1 MLDPKKVK
9 LGIAPIGW
17 TNDDMPE
24 LGSEN
29 TFQQT
34 ISEMALA
41 GFSGCEI
48 GSKFPQDK
56 EELRHHL
63 ELRGLTVCNAWF
75 SSMLTAPNVPYEET
89 IRAFRAHAE
98 KLYYLGARVI
108 GVSEQGNSI
117 QGRRD
122 LPILKNKPV
131 YTPEQWATVIRGF
144 NEMGKIARDMGM
156 SFTCHHHMGTGVQ
169 TVEEIDYLMD
179 HTDPELVFLL
189 FDTGHLTFAG
199 IDYVPVL
206 KKHIGRV
213 RHVHLKDMRLSVY
226 EEVKARDMSFL
237 DAVRAGVF
245 TVPGDGDVDFRPL
258 VQILEDSGYE
268 GWIVVEAEQDPA
280 KANPFEYA
288 KKARRYIAEIT
299 GL

>member
-41 GFSGCEI
+41 GFTGCEI
-48 GSKFPQDK
+48 GSKYPQDK
-56 EELRHHL
+56 EELKWHL
-63 ELRGLTVCNAWF
+63 DLRGMTICNAWF
-75 SSMLTAPNVPYEET
+75 SSMLTAPNVPYAET
-89 IRAFRAHAE
+89 ISNFRAHAE

-117 QGRRD
+117 QGRLD
-122 LPILKNKPV
+122 LPILQNKPV
-131 YTPEQWATVIRGF
+131 YSAEQWATVIKGF
-144 NEMGKIARDMGM
+144 NEMGQIAKDMGM
-156 SFTCHHHMGTGVQ
+156 AFTCHHHMGTGVQ

-179 HTDPELVFLL
+179 NTDPNLVFLL

-199 IDYVPVL
+199 IDYLPVL
-206 KKHIGRV
+206 QKHIGRI
-213 RHVHLKDMRLSVY
+213 RHVHLKDMRLSVHA
-226 EEVKARDMSFL
+226 EVKAKNMCFL

-258 VQILEDSGYE
+258 VKVLEESGYE
-268 GWIVVEAEQDPA
+268 GWVVVEAEQDPA

-288 KKARRYIAEIT
+288 KKARKYIAEIT

>member
-1 MLDPKKVK
+1 MLDPKKIK

-41 GFSGCEI
+41 GFTGCEI
-48 GSKFPQDK
+48 GSKYPQDK
-56 EELRHHL
+56 EELKWHL
-63 ELRGLTVCNAWF
+63 DLRGMTICNAWF

-89 IRAFRAHAE
+89 IQNFRAHAE
-98 KLYYLGARVI
+98 KLYFLGARVI

-117 QGRRD
+117 QGRLD

-131 YTPEQWATVIRGF
+131 YSAEQWATVIKGF
-144 NEMGKIARDMGM
+144 NEMGQIAKDMGM
-156 SFTCHHHMGTGVQ
+156 AFTCHHHMGTGVQ
-169 TVEEIDYLMD
+169 TVEEIDYLMEN
-179 HTDPELVFLL
+179 TDPNLVFLL
-189 FDTGHLTFAG
+189 FDTGHCTFAG

-206 KKHIGRV
+206 QKHIGRI
-213 RHVHLKDMRLSVY
+213 RHVHLKDMRLSVHA
-226 EEVKARDMSFL
+226 EVKAKDMCFL

-258 VQILEDSGYE
+258 VKVLEESGYE
-268 GWIVVEAEQDPA
+268 GWVVVEAEQDPA

-288 KKARRYIAEIT
+288 KKARKYIAEVT

>member
-29 TFQQT
+29 TFQQI

-41 GFSGCEI
+41 GYTGCEI
-48 GSKFPQDK
+48 GSKYPQDK
-56 EELRHHL
+56 EELKWHL
-63 ELRGLTVCNAWF
+63 DLRGMTICNAWF

-89 IRAFRAHAE
+89 IKAFRAHAE

-117 QGRRD
+117 QGRTD

-131 YTPEQWATVIRGF
+131 YSAEQWETVIKGF
-144 NEMGKIARDMGM
+144 NEMGQIAKDMGM
-156 SFTCHHHMGTGVQ
+156 AFTCHHHMGTGVQ
-169 TVEEIDYLMD
+169 TVEEIDYLMEN
-179 HTDPELVFLL
+179 TDPNLVFLL

-206 KKHIGRV
+206 KKHISRI
-213 RHVHLKDMRLSVY
+213 RHVHLKDLRLDVY
-226 EEVKARDMSFL
+226 EDVKAKDMSFL

-258 VQILEDSGYE
+258 VAVLEESGYE
-268 GWIVVEAEQDPA
+268 GWVVVEAEQDPA

-288 KKARRYIAEIT
+288 KKARQYIAEVT

>member
-1 MLDPKKVK
+1 MLDAQKVK

-41 GFSGCEI
+41 GFTGCEI
-48 GSKFPQDK
+48 GSKYPQNK
-56 EELRHHL
+56 EELKWHL
-63 ELRGLTVCNAWF
+63 DLRGMTICNAWF
-75 SSMLTAPNVPYEET
+75 SSMLTAPHVPYAET
-89 IRAFRAHAE
+89 IENFRAHAE

-117 QGRRD
+117 QGRLD

-131 YTPEQWATVIRGF
+131 YSAEQWATVIKGF
-144 NEMGKIARDMGM
+144 NEMGQIAKDMGM
-156 SFTCHHHMGTGVQ
+156 AFTCHHHMGTGVQ
-169 TVEEIDYLMD
+169 TVEEIDYLMAN
-179 HTDPELVFLL
+179 TDPNLVFLL

-199 IDYVPVL
+199 IDYLPVL
-206 KKHIGRV
+206 KKHIGRI
-213 RHVHLKDMRLSVY
+213 RHVHLKDMRLAVHA
-226 EEVKARDMSFL
+226 EVKAQDMCFL

-258 VQILEDSGYE
+258 VAILEESGYE
-268 GWIVVEAEQDPA
+268 GWVVVEAEQDPA

-288 KKARRYIAEIT
+288 KKARKYIAEVT

>member
-1 MLDPKKVK
+1 MLDPKKIK

-41 GFSGCEI
+41 GFTGCEI
-48 GSKFPQDK
+48 GSKYPQDK
-56 EELRHHL
+56 EELKWHL
-63 ELRGLTVCNAWF
+63 DLRGMTICNAWF

-89 IRAFRAHAE
+89 IQNFRAHAE
-98 KLYYLGARVI
+98 KLYFLGARVI

-117 QGRRD
+117 QGRLD

-131 YTPEQWATVIRGF
+131 YSAEQWATVIKGF
-144 NEMGKIARDMGM
+144 NEMGQIAKDMGM
-156 SFTCHHHMGTGVQ
+156 AFTCHHHMGTGVQ
-169 TVEEIDYLMD
+169 TVEEIDYLMEN
-179 HTDPELVFLL
+179 TDPNLVFLL
-189 FDTGHLTFAG
+189 FDTGHCTFAG

-206 KKHIGRV
+206 QKHIGRIK
-213 RHVHLKDMRLSVY
+213 HVHLKDLRLNVY
-226 EEVKARDMSFL
+226 EEVKAKDMCFL

-258 VQILEDSGYE
+258 VKVLEESGYE
-268 GWIVVEAEQDPA
+268 GWVVVEAEQDPA

-288 KKARRYIAEIT
+288 KKARTYIAEVT

>member
-1 MLDPKKVK
+1 MLDPKKIK

-41 GFSGCEI
+41 GFTGCEI
-48 GSKFPQDK
+48 GSKYPQDK
-56 EELRHHL
+56 EELKWHL
-63 ELRGLTVCNAWF
+63 DLRGMTICNAWF

-89 IRAFRAHAE
+89 IQNFRAHAE
-98 KLYYLGARVI
+98 KLYFLGARVI

-117 QGRRD
+117 QGRLD

-131 YTPEQWATVIRGF
+131 YSAEQWATVIKGF
-144 NEMGKIARDMGM
+144 NEMGQIAKDMGM
-156 SFTCHHHMGTGVQ
+156 AFTCHHHMGTGVQ
-169 TVEEIDYLMD
+169 TVEEIDYLMEN
-179 HTDPELVFLL
+179 TDPNLVFLL
-189 FDTGHLTFAG
+189 FDTGHCTFAG

-206 KKHIGRV
+206 QKHIGRIK
-213 RHVHLKDMRLSVY
+213 HVHLKDLRLNVY
-226 EEVKARDMSFL
+226 EEVKAKDMCFL

-258 VQILEDSGYE
+258 VKVLEESGYE
-268 GWIVVEAEQDPA
+268 GWVVVEAEQDPA

-288 KKARRYIAEIT
+288 KKARKYIAEVT

>member
-1 MLDPKKVK
+1 MLNPDKVK
-9 LGIAPIGW
+9 LAIAPIGW

-41 GFSGCEI
+41 GFTGCEI
-48 GSKFPQDK
+48 GSKYPQDK
-56 EELRHHL
+56 EELKWHL
-63 ELRGLTVCNAWF
+63 DLRGMTICNAWF

-89 IRAFRAHAE
+89 IQNFRAHAE
-98 KLYYLGARVI
+98 KLYFLGARVI

-117 QGRRD
+117 QGRLD

-131 YTPEQWATVIRGF
+131 YSAEQWATVIKGF
-144 NEMGKIARDMGM
+144 NEMGQIAKDMGM
-156 SFTCHHHMGTGVQ
+156 AFTCHHHMGTGVQ
-169 TVEEIDYLMD
+169 TVEEIDYLMEN
-179 HTDPELVFLL
+179 TDPNLVFLL
-189 FDTGHLTFAG
+189 FDTGHCTFAG

-206 KKHIGRV
+206 QKHIGRIK
-213 RHVHLKDMRLSVY
+213 HVHLKDLRLNVY
-226 EEVKARDMSFL
+226 EEVKAKDMCFL

-258 VQILEDSGYE
+258 VKVLEESGYE
-268 GWIVVEAEQDPA
+268 GWVVVEAEQDPA

-288 KKARRYIAEIT
+288 KKARKYIAEVT

>member
-1 MLDPKKVK
+1 MLDAKKVK

-24 LGSEN
+24 LGDEN

-41 GFSGCEI
+41 GFYGCEI

-56 EELRHHL
+56 AELKHHL
-63 ELRGLTVCNAWF
+63 DLRGMTICNAWF
-75 SSMLTAPNVPYEET
+75 SSMLTSPTVPYEDT
-89 IRAFRAHAE
+89 IQAFREHAE

-117 QGRRD
+117 QGRLD

-131 YTPEQWATVIRGF
+131 YTAQQWQTVIKGF
-144 NEMGKIARDMGM
+144 NEMGQIAKDMGM
-156 SFTCHHHMGTGVQ
+156 AFSYHHHMGTGVQ

-179 HTDPELVFLL
+179 NTDPNLVFLL
-189 FDTGHLTFAG
+189 FDTGHLTFADV
-199 IDYVPVL
+199 DYLPVL
-206 KKHIGRV
+206 KKHINRV
-213 RHVHLKDMRLSVY
+213 KHVHLKDMRLSVHKV
-226 EEVKARDMSFL
+226 VKAQEMCFL

-245 TVPGDGDVDFRPL
+245 TVPGDGDVDFKPL
-258 VQILEDSGYE
+258 VKVLEESGYE
-268 GWIVVEAEQDPA
+268 GWVVVEAEQDPA

-288 KKARRYIAEIT
+288 LKARKYIAEVT

>member
-24 LGSEN
+24 LGKEN

-34 ISEMALA
+34 VSEMALA
-41 GFSGCEI
+41 GFTGCEI
-48 GSKFPQDK
+48 GSKYPQDK
-56 EELRHHL
+56 NELKHAL
-63 ELRGLTVCNAWF
+63 DLRGLTICNAWF
-75 SSMLTAPNVPYEET
+75 SSMLTSDQPYEAT
-89 IRAFRAHAE
+89 IQAFREHAE
-98 KLYYLGARVI
+98 RLYFLGARVI

-117 QGRRD
+117 QGRLD

-131 YTPEQWATVIRGF
+131 YSAEQWKTVIKGF
-144 NEMGKIARDMGM
+144 NEMGQIAKDMGM
-156 SFTCHHHMGTGVQ
+156 AFTCHHHMGTGVQ

-179 HTDPELVFLL
+179 NTDPNLVFLL

-199 IDYVPVL
+199 IEYLPVL
-206 KKHIGRV
+206 QKNIKRIK
-213 RHVHLKDMRLSVY
+213 HVHLKDMRLSVHA
-226 EEVKARDMSFL
+226 EVKAQDMCFL

-245 TVPGDGDVDFRPL
+245 TVPGDGDVDFKPL
-258 VQILEDSGYE
+258 VKVLEDSGYE
-268 GWIVVEAEQDPA
+268 GWVVVEAEQDPA

-288 KKARRYIAEIT
+288 QKARKYIAEVT